1 MINVLIHRGQRLSIA
16 RKGLNFFRVCN
27 QKIANRGPKFSNDV
41 VPKFSVFCFRRE
53 RCDLVQGWSGETM
66 GNSNLWLVETEYD
79 YWYVIGGDWI
89 LICDWSGDLCRH
101 LQGSAGLQAW
111 RGLCSRGPGRHPD
124 RAGTQVSW
132 DWLTQPKCWPL
143 IGPEWLAELWLVDG

>member
-1 MINVLIHRGQRLSIA
+1 MINVFIHRGQRLSIA

-66 GNSNLWLVETEYD
+66 GYTDLWLVETEY
-79 YWYVIGGDWI
+79 
-89 LICDWSGDLCRH
+89 
-101 LQGSAGLQAW
+101 
-111 RGLCSRGPGRHPD
+111 
-124 RAGTQVSW
+124 
-132 DWLTQPKCWPL
+132 
-143 IGPEWLAELWLVDG
+143 